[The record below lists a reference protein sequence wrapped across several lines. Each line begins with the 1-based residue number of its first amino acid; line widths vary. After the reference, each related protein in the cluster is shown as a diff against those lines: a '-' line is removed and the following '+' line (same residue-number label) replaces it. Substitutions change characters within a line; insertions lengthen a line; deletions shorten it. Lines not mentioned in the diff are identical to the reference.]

1 MDIPSRLAFRRDMP
15 ARIGL
20 APYRL
25 DMLLLGT
32 THWTAAAVAASSSS
46 VARTE
51 PWGKRR
57 NAADR
62 ATGTPVEAADSS
74 TG

>member
-32 THWTAAAVAASSSS
+32 THWTAAVAASSSS

-51 PWGKRR
+51 PLEKRR
-57 NAADR
+57 IAVDR
-62 ATGTPVEAADSS
+62 STGTPVEAADSS
-74 TG
+74 MG